1 MSHSHALART
11 QPARGVL
18 SVELRIHPTAP
29 SPSKSNR
36 TATPVHTLQNCNQ
49 RPHRHL
55 LSPCAL
61 PVLPLIRPMLP
72 PSFPQT
78 SLLLTPHTCHQDH
91 RPTSHFEPI
100 PYTFAL
106 AFHSWCLVA
115 KSRDSSCTPRFGFA
129 PLLPQHKLASSRLR
143 LQYQLLAQ
151 PLFLLLPP
159 PPFQFLFLLRS
170 GYSRARRLSV
180 APQCPENNT
189 PAVRPSVPGPLPGP
203 RQPFQTR
210 HPPAPHTHRGS
221 TALRSSR
228 SCPLCTLLGRW
239 DAPSP
244 VPTHANSTLS
254 STPRSHG
261 TFPGGKKPR
270 TAQPGVTNDPSSV
283 FSARGL
289 EHSQAWLGNVR
300 AHVSVPQDGESL
312 GSRDCAKFPVRLPSS
327 VGPMAPG
334 THSRSQNRR
343 MCQ

>member
-210 HPPAPHTHRGS
+210 HPLPLTHTAAALPCAPPG
-221 TALRSSR
+221 
-228 SCPLCTLLGRW
+228 
-239 DAPSP
+239 P
-244 VPTHANSTLS
+244 VPFALYWVGG
-254 STPRSHG
+254 TPPPQ
-261 TFPGGKKPR
+261 FPR
-270 TAQPGVTNDPSSV
+270 TQTLPCPPRPGHM
-283 FSARGL
+283 G
-289 EHSQAWLGNVR
+289 HSQVGR
-300 AHVSVPQDGESL
+300 SPGQ
-312 GSRDCAKFPVRLPSS
+312 PS
-327 VGPMAPG
+327 
-334 THSRSQNRR
+334 QE
-343 MCQ
+343 